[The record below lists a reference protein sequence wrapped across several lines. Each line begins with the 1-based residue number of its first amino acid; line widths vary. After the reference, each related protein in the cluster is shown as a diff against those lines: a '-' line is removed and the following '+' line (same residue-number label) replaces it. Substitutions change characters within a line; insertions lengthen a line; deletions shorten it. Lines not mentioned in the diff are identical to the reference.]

1 MKLRDSGEGGDVAEP
16 KLACALAVAVVE
28 PRGSAARLLGPDITE
43 LAVLCREGCV
53 DNVPVRMHVQCS
65 VERAA
70 WTTYLYACMC
80 SALSR
85 GLRGQ
90 RTCTHACTYT
100 GMRMCVRVRV
110 RVRVCACAHVRVCA

>member
-65 VERAA
+65 IERAA
-70 WTTYLYACMC
+70 WTTYLYACMHVH
-80 SALSR
+80 
-85 GLRGQ
+85 G
-90 RTCTHACTYT
+90 HAHVCACACACA
-100 GMRMCVRVRV
+100 CVRVRACACV
-110 RVRVCACAHVRVCA
+110 CVSVCAWITYSSPGMASFS